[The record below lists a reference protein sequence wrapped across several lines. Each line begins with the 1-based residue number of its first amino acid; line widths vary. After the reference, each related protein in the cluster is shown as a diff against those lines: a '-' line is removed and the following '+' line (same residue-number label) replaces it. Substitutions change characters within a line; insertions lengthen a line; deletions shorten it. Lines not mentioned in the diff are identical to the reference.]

1 MSLLDGLRHRWRS
14 FTNPREYDRDL
25 ADELAFHVER
35 EAAQQ
40 SHDGL
45 GAINQRDAQFAARR
59 QVGNLTQA
67 REETRRAAGLA
78 ALDALGQDVRFA
90 LRSFR
95 STPAFTTIVIATL
108 AIGIGATTAIFGAVD
123 ALLIRPLPF
132 ANPSQLMSVS
142 LFVPNSPGRD
152 AYDKQRFSYL
162 KFQEFK
168 RAQHSFS
175 DATLWAASQFTLRS
189 GNRSYRVAGEYTD
202 SRYFPTLGVPLAFGR
217 NFLADEDRNLGG
229 PHVLILSHAMW
240 RNDFAGD
247 SSILGRVIQV
257 DGFDYN
263 VVGVAAPEFRGI
275 SGSAHCWMPITSA
288 PVGWNAAVAYSHDF
302 FVVARLAANV
312 SAEQARAA
320 MPEVGAQ
327 IDATYPPLRAREGHW
342 SATARELD
350 AARTHPM
357 VKRMLFILLGAV
369 LLMLLTACANVANLL
384 LVRASGRQ
392 REVAVRLAL
401 GATRGR
407 LARQLF
413 VESLVLAVAGG
424 LASVV
429 VGYVSIKVL
438 ASVQISVM
446 GSTNNAAGMGT
457 ALFSTIR
464 FDVPA
469 FLFTGSLALVTG
481 LIFGFAP
488 ALHATRTSL
497 LAATK
502 DSSQSISLGSKRF
515 TVRHALTLAE
525 ITFAVVL
532 LAGSGLMIRSI
543 NHLLDVQTGFNA
555 SNLLTFRINRAAEWS
570 RDSIDR
576 FYAGATDRISALPGV
591 TGVAMADCPPLERC
605 ADIGVFR
612 VDRPHDS
619 DALPM
624 RTGLHWIS
632 PEWPAVLGVPLLRG
646 RSFTRADSVGANRVV
661 LVNETAARRM
671 WPDEDPVGKPIVLTS
686 DDFKHDTMYVAG
698 VLGDVLF
705 DSMDSRVV
713 PELFLPYYQTH
724 FTYRMMFFAKTRV
737 DPLQSV
743 SRIVKE
749 LQLFAPGFPVHEIQ
763 SLENRVD
770 ESMAYVRVTTN
781 ILTAF
786 AIVALLL
793 AMTGTYGVVAYAV
806 SQRTREIGVRVAL
819 GATSAHISRLVVWHA
834 VALAAVGLTVGLCV
848 ALIATRALRS
858 LLYEV
863 TPSDPLTLAGI
874 VVLLAMCVLAATW
887 IPARRAM
894 RVMPSSILRA
904 Q

>member
-1 MSLLDGLRHRWRS
+1 MSFIDGWRHRWRS
-14 FTNPREYDRDL
+14 FTNPRKYDRDL

-40 SHDGL
+40 THDSR
-45 GAINQRDAQFAARR
+45 GAINERDAQTAARR

-67 REETRRAAGLA
+67 REETRRTAGLA
-78 ALDALGQDVRFA
+78 AIDAFGQDVRFA

-95 STPAFTTIVIATL
+95 STPAFTIIVIATL
-108 AIGIGATTAIFGAVD
+108 AIGIGATTAIFSAVD

-132 ANPSQLMSVS
+132 AKPSQLMSVS
-142 LFVPNSPGRD
+142 LFVPGSPGRD
-152 AYDKQRFSYL
+152 AYDKQRFSYR

-168 RAQHSFS
+168 RAQHSFV
-175 DATLWAASQFTLRS
+175 DATLWTGSQFTLRF
-189 GNRSYRVAGEYTD
+189 GDNSYRVAGEYTD
-202 SRYFPTLGVPLAFGR
+202 SHYFPTLGVHLALGR
-217 NFLADEDRNLGG
+217 NFLADEDRQLGG
-229 PHVLILSHAMW
+229 PRVLILAHSTW
-240 RNDFAGD
+240 RNDFGGD
-247 SSILGRVIQV
+247 SSIVGRIIQV
-257 DGFDYN
+257 DGYDYT
-263 VVGVAAPEFRGI
+263 VVGVATPEFRGV
-275 SGSAHCWMPITSA
+275 SGSAQCWMPVTSA
-288 PVGWNAAVAYSHDF
+288 PAGWNAGAAYNHDYW
-302 FVVARLAANV
+302 VIARLAANV
-312 SAEQARAA
+312 SADQARAA
-320 MPEVGAQ
+320 MPQVGAQ
-327 IDATYPPLRAREGHW
+327 IDAAYPSLRAQDGRW

-350 AARTHPM
+350 AARAHPM

-401 GATRGR
+401 GATRAR

-424 LASVV
+424 LASLA

-438 ASVQISVM
+438 ASVQNSVM
-446 GSTNNAAGMGT
+446 GSTNSAAGMGT
-457 ALFSTIR
+457 AFFSAIR
-464 FDVPA
+464 FDIPA
-469 FLFTGSLALVTG
+469 FLFTGSLALITG
-481 LIFGFAP
+481 AIFGFAP

-497 LAATK
+497 IAATK
-502 DSSQSISLGSKRF
+502 DSSQNVSLGSRRF

-543 NHLLDVQTGFNA
+543 NHLLDVRTGFDA
-555 SNLLTFRINRAAEWS
+555 SNVLTFRMNRAPEWS

-576 FYAGATDRISALPGV
+576 FYAGATDRLSALPGV
-591 TGVAMADCPPLERC
+591 SGVAVADCAPLERC
-605 ADIGVFR
+605 ADAGVLR
-612 VDRPHDS
+612 IDRPHTDGEQM
-619 DALPM
+619 L

-632 PEWPAVLGVPLLRG
+632 PEWPQVLGVRLLSG
-646 RSFTRADSVGANRVV
+646 RSFTRADSVGTPHVV
-661 LVNETAARRM
+661 LINETASRQL
-671 WPDEDPVGKPIVLTS
+671 WPNEDPIGKPIMLTGDS
-686 DDFKHDTMYVAG
+686 FKHDTMYVAG

-749 LQLFAPGFPVHEIQ
+749 LQTFAPGFPVYEIQ

-770 ESMAYVRVTTN
+770 ESVAYVRVTTN

-848 ALIATRALRS
+848 ALIATQALRS

-874 VVLLAMCVLAATW
+874 VLLLATCVLAATW